1 VDSLLVTIPEA
12 ATLLSLSRSKTYQ
25 LVTSG
30 DLPAVHIGRSARIR
44 RVDLTTWIDA
54 QVAQHEDLAR
64 DIAPSVGRD
73 WR

>member
-1 VDSLLVTIPEA
+1 MDSLLVTIPEA

-44 RVDLTTWIDA
+44 RVDLATWIDA
-54 QVAQHEDLAR
+54 QVAQREDLAR
-64 DIAPSVGRD
+64 DIAPLVGRD